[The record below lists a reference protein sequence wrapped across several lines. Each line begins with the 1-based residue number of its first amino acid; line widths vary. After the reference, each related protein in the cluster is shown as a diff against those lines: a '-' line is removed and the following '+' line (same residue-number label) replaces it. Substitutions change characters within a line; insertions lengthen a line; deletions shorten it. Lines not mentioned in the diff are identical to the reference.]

1 LLHAYFSDNTLG
13 GYGANSID
21 VLAEDALDVAYNGG
35 FAQSDPGAGVNA
47 ATCPAP

>member
-1 LLHAYFSDNTLG
+1 M
-13 GYGANSID
+13 D
-21 VLAEDALDVAYNGG
+21 VLAEGALDVVCNGG